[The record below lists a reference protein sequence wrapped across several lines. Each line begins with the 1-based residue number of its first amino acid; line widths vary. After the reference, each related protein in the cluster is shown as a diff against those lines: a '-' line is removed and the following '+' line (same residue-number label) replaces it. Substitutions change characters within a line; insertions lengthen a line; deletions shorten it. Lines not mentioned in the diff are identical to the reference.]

1 MSDLISTPELID
13 WLRGKKYI
21 TVDETS
27 DIMSEDFEN
36 KHQWELS
43 RNCFINDAIKHIQEQ
58 PTIEAEPVRH
68 GEWLPTRDS
77 NKKECSNCG
86 VIHLIAQ
93 YPHGQANYCPN
104 CGAKMKGANDE

>member
-1 MSDLISTPELID
+1 MSDERLKQIVEKIQ
-13 WLRGKKYI
+13 GK
-21 TVDETS
+21 VS
-27 DIMSEDFEN
+27 A
-36 KHQWELS
+36 HA
-43 RNCFINDAIKHIQEQ
+43 INGQNYDKDGFHDLANHEYAMIEAYDDAIKTVIQVAQ
-58 PTIEAEPVRH
+58 AEPVRH

-104 CGAKMKGANDE
+104 CGEKMKAGDQNE

>member
-1 MSDLISTPELID
+1 MSDLISREEAIGVL
-13 WLRGKKYI
+13 
-21 TVDETS
+21 ETMTEIEEGIEMMYALPS
-27 DIMSEDFEN
+27 
-36 KHQWELS
+36 
-43 RNCFINDAIKHIQEQ
+43 
-58 PTIEAEPVRH
+58 IEAKPVVH

-104 CGAKMKGANDE
+104 CGAKMDGGDQNE

>member
-1 MSDLISTPELID
+1 MSDLISREEAIGVL
-13 WLRGKKYI
+13 
-21 TVDETS
+21 ETMTEIEEGIEMMYALPS
-27 DIMSEDFEN
+27 
-36 KHQWELS
+36 
-43 RNCFINDAIKHIQEQ
+43 
-58 PTIEAEPVRH
+58 IEAEPVVH

-104 CGAKMKGANDE
+104 CGAKMKAGGQNE

>member
-1 MSDLISTPELID
+1 MSDETLKQIVEKLQ
-13 WLRGKKYI
+13 GKALA
-21 TVDETS
+21 
-27 DIMSEDFEN
+27 
-36 KHQWELS
+36 HA
-43 RNCFINDAIKHIQEQ
+43 INGQNYDKDGFYDLANHEYAMIEPYDDAIKTVIQVVQ
-58 PTIEAEPVRH
+58 AEPVVH

-104 CGAKMKGANDE
+104 CGAKMKAGGQSE